1 MGHVQWIIAAM
12 EIHLEDFPVKN
23 VIFARVLT
31 VLVLMEVLLLAI
43 QTIHLLLLNVQV
55 RAVVRILWTH
65 TVRVVELQCVVVMD
79 SVNHVLVGA
88 HQEVVVVIMLEV
100 HMLHVLVVC
109 LKYSVLT
116 VVVLGGV
123 M

>member
-55 RAVVRILWTH
+55 RA
-65 TVRVVELQCVVVMD
+65 
-79 SVNHVLVGA
+79 
-88 HQEVVVVIMLEV
+88 
-100 HMLHVLVVC
+100 
-109 LKYSVLT
+109 
-116 VVVLGGV
+116 
-123 M
+123 